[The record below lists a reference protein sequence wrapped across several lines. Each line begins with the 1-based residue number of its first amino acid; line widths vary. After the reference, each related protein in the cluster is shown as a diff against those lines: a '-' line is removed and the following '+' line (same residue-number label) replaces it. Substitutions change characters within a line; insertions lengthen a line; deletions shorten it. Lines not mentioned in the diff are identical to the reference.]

1 MNRTITSFVAALAL
15 VSSAGPVTAQ
25 EKSAAAITPVK
36 LDLVITRQ
44 AGDKKISS
52 MPYTLWL
59 TANAGDRLGST
70 NLRMGVSVP
79 VPTGTIASAPKDK
92 EGEKTEPIRAFTY
105 RDIGTNIDALA
116 NSVADGRFGVSITLN
131 DSGLNSKGDAGS
143 GGAPM
148 LRNFQSR
155 FYLVLKDGQ
164 TATYTSATDPATGE
178 TLKVDVT
185 LAVLK

>member
-1 MNRTITSFVAALAL
+1 MNRTITSILAGLAL
-15 VSSAGPVTAQ
+15 LSPSGPVTAQ
-25 EKSAAAITPVK
+25 EKSPAAITPLK

-44 AGDKKISS
+44 AGDKKISN

-59 TANAGDRLGST
+59 TANAGDRLGSV

-79 VPTGTIASAPKDK
+79 VPTTVIGSSSKDK
-92 EGEKTEPIRAFTY
+92 EGEKTEPVRSFQY